1 MISFVSSL
9 RIMIVINQTIDDRK
23 SGSMMVQIFST
34 LPLGELKRLYVDHAS
49 TIVDIKCCF
58 ANYQATRELEKS
70 EIPSVGRWTSL
81 HLATNSKRSML
92 EISFPNGVGKCNPV
106 LNLKKILLSRGNRV
120 EQRRGCAR

>member
-81 HLATNSKRSML
+81 HLRDQFEEIDARDKFSKRCREMQPGFES
-92 EISFPNGVGKCNPV
+92 
-106 LNLKKILLSRGNRV
+106 
-120 EQRRGCAR
+120 